1 MNFNDKIVSVVK
13 IQSICR
19 MHFTRKIFKNAFKE
33 YVELSKCV
41 EKALNLQDVEIYM
54 EDVTALEKQENDLE
68 LQILSRIRW
77 ITMR

>member
-1 MNFNDKIVSVVK
+1 
-13 IQSICR
+13 